1 MAYLIGTDEAGYAP
15 NLGPLVISCT
25 VWHVADQAP
34 CESVAPKQPRRKG
47 KRNAAREAGCQTLDP
62 PAGQPTEIDLY
73 RRLRQCVCDGSGR
86 EDDELRLVLADSKV
100 LYSPAR
106 GIGLL
111 ERGVLAMLA
120 LVKQVPSDWRS
131 AWQLLDGESA
141 AHLEHLPWH
150 LGYDSA
156 LPHAANRDD
165 VLAAADR
172 LRDGLAGAGVRLV
185 SIRSAA
191 LFPQPFNAGTERWG
205 NKAEALSRWTLGLV
219 AEALEGCPA
228 EDVYVVCDKHGGRN
242 FYGRLLQQ
250 HFPDYLI
257 EVHGESLARS
267 TYRWG
272 PPEQRV
278 EVRFCAGGESY
289 LPVAAASMVSKY
301 LRELAMQAFNDFWCR
316 HVPSLRRTAGYPGDA
331 LRFKQ
336 DIASMQHQ
344 LGIDDRMLWRQ
355 R

>member
-1 MAYLIGTDEAGYAP
+1 
-15 NLGPLVISCT
+15 
-25 VWHVADQAP
+25 
-34 CESVAPKQPRRKG
+34 
-47 KRNAAREAGCQTLDP
+47 
-62 PAGQPTEIDLY
+62 
-73 RRLRQCVCDGSGR
+73 
-86 EDDELRLVLADSKV
+86 
-100 LYSPAR
+100 
-106 GIGLL
+106 
-111 ERGVLAMLA
+111 MLA
-120 LVKQVPSDWRS
+120 LVEQVPSDWRS
-131 AWQLLDGESA
+131 AWQLLDGEAA

-156 LPHAANRDD
+156 LPHTANRDD
-165 VLAAADR
+165 VLAAADK

-185 SIRSAA
+185 NIRSAA

-219 AEALEGCPA
+219 AEALDGCPA

-272 PPEQRV
+272 PPERRV

-289 LPVAAASMVSKY
+289 MPVAAASMVSKY
-301 LRELAMQAFNDFWCR
+301 LRGIGNAGPQRLFGASTFSTSRAHGR
-316 HVPSLRRTAGYPGDA
+316 LSGRRFPRSNRISPA
-331 LRFKQ
+331 LQ
-336 DIASMQHQ
+336 QQ
-344 LGIDDRMLWRQ
+344 LGIDDRDTVSASRG
-355 R
+355 